1 MITSIELQAFRGV
14 REGRLD
20 GLSPLTIL
28 TGPNGGGKSTVLDAL
43 LVAGGDDPESGLGR
57 ALERHPGTWLGA
69 DACVGRG
76 DGARLSISEGD
87 GRKITFYLELRDS
100 PPMAELEGHPV
111 PHRSVRV
118 AASLEKQPHPH
129 IGALLVAAD
138 NAWSPS
144 AGVWTRLLDQPVT
157 LVDPSLF
164 QDLGQAWA
172 EVVKAGRR
180 KAVTDLL
187 SQVVPWAGNLES
199 LQESGGRSQ
208 LYATGDTGAVPVNL
222 LGDGVAALLHLAI
235 RIAPVNRGLILVEEP
250 EVFQHPRSLRLTARL
265 LLAAVERGAQVVL
278 TTHNVELIELLVQGA
293 DPALQDRISL
303 HNLALSGGRLQVAR
317 FAGDDL
323 RYGVEQAVESLR

>member
-43 LVAGGDDPESGLGR
+43 LVAGGDDPQTGLGT
-57 ALERHPGTWLGA
+57 AVARHPGTWLGV
-69 DACVGRG
+69 DAMVAPTGRTEISICDSSG
-76 DGARLSISEGD
+76 ASARLTISRQPFTTPAQLANQPGPFRAVSIHAP
-87 GRKITFYLELRDS
+87 DS
-100 PPMAELEGHPV
+100 GTGWQGLLLI
-111 PHRSVRV
+111 
-118 AASLEKQPHPH
+118 AAN
-129 IGALLVAAD
+129 
-138 NAWSPS
+138 NAW
-144 AGVWTRLLDQPVT
+144 VLDRGPWPHAIGGAVT

-180 KAVTDLL
+180 KAATDLL

-199 LQESGGRSQ
+199 LQEAGGRSQ

-235 RIAPVNRGLILVEEP
+235 RIAPVDQGLVLVEEP

-278 TTHNVELIELLVQGA
+278 TTHSVELIELLVQGA

>member
-1 MITSIELQAFRGV
+1 MITSIEVQAFRGV

-43 LVAGGDDPESGLGR
+43 LVAGGADIASGA
-57 ALERHPGTWLGA
+57 ALAVQRHPGTWLGA
-69 DACVGRG
+69 DTCYAAR
-76 DGARLSISEGD
+76 DGSRLTVQCEDEARFQVFLERRAAEAIPGLAGAPGPFRVIVASAAKD
-87 GRKITFYLELRDS
+87 GQGTYRIGE
-100 PPMAELEGHPV
+100 
-111 PHRSVRV
+111 V
-118 AASLEKQPHPH
+118 AF
-129 IGALLVAAD
+129 AAD
-138 NAWSPS
+138 NRSHLAKPP
-144 AGVWTRLLDQPVT
+144 ARGPLDQPVT

-235 RIAPVNRGLILVEEP
+235 RVAPVDQGLVLVEEP
-250 EVFQHPRSLRLTARL
+250 EVFQHPRSLRLTAHL

-278 TTHNVELIELLVQGA
+278 TTHSVELIELLVQGA
-293 DPALQDRISL
+293 GPALQDQVSL
-303 HNLALSGGRLQVAR
+303 HNLALSDGRLQVAR